1 MGEHDVNL
9 PQSEAASQA
18 FMKNLLDE
26 VRIFAR
32 MLEKPELFE
41 SGVRRIGAE
50 QEMFLVDRSGR
61 PANLSGPMLA
71 KLSDPH
77 FTTELAQFNL
87 EANLSP
93 QVLGGNCLRR
103 MEEECLDLVGKAR
116 EAARAEG
123 GEVLLTGILPTILQ
137 SDLSLDNMT
146 PNPRYR
152 ALNDAVIGLKGG
164 EVHVLIKGADE
175 LDIRHDNV
183 MLEAVNTS
191 FQVHFQVH
199 PKEFANLY
207 NIAQVVT
214 APVLAAAVNSPLL
227 LGKRLWKETRI
238 AVFQHSVDA
247 RSVTHQARG
256 NRPRVHFGD
265 DWVRE
270 SVLEIIKEDIARFRV
285 MLTTEIDETAVE
297 EFNAGKAPCFKAL
310 RLHNG
315 TVYRWNR
322 ACYGVNDGLAHL
334 RIENRVLP
342 SGPTVLDEVANA
354 AFFFGLLSGLSHAI
368 PDVRERMKFADA
380 KTNFLAAARRGL
392 KAQFTWFDGRT
403 YSAQELLL
411 KELLPEARRGLL
423 EMDIDPEDVDRYLNV
438 VEERVR
444 KGATGSDW
452 ALRSLEAMGDRGTT
466 DQRMKALCRG
476 QLRMQLEEKP
486 VGTWDLVDLEEA
498 PDWRDSYRTVGQF
511 MTTDLFTVRPE
522 DLVDFAASL
531 MDWEHIRHVPVEDNQ
546 GMLVGLVSHRALL
559 RMVAEGKSSE
569 REPVAVSSIMK
580 RDPLTVEPGTK
591 TLDAIRSMKDKRVGC
606 LPVVENGK
614 LVGIVTE
621 RDLVFVAAKL
631 VEEQLKNS

>member
-1 MGEHDVNL
+1 MGEHDVSE
-9 PQSEAASQA
+9 PQDQAASQA

-26 VRIFAR
+26 VRVFER
-32 MLEKPELFE
+32 MLEKPDLFE

-50 QEMFLVDRSGR
+50 QEMFLIDSSCR
-61 PANLSGPMLA
+61 PANLSGSML
-71 KLSDPH
+71 KLLTDPR

-93 QVLGGNCLRR
+93 QVLGGSCLRR
-103 MEEECLDLVGKAR
+103 MEDECRELVNRAR
-116 EAARAEG
+116 EAAREQG

-137 SDLSLDNMT
+137 SDLSLENMT

-164 EVHVLIKGADE
+164 EVHILIKGVDE

-207 NIAQVVT
+207 NLAQVVT
-214 APVLAAAVNSPLL
+214 APVLAAAVNSPTLM
-227 LGKRLWKETRI
+227 GRRLWKETRI

-247 RSVTHQARG
+247 RSVAHQARG

-265 DWVRE
+265 DWIQE

-322 ACYGVNDGLAHL
+322 ACYGVNDGVAHL

-342 SGPTVLDEVANA
+342 SGPTILDEVANA
-354 AFFFGLLSGLSHAI
+354 AFFFGLLSGLSHDI
-368 PDVRERMKFADA
+368 SDVRKRMKFADA
-380 KTNFLAAARRGL
+380 KSNFLSAARRGL
-392 KAQFTWFDGRT
+392 KAQFAWFDGRN
-403 YSAQELLL
+403 YSAQELVL

-423 EMDIDPEDVDRYLNV
+423 EVDIDPEDVDRYLNV
-438 VEERVR
+438 IEERVR
-444 KGATGSDW
+444 RGATGADW
-452 ALRSLEAMGDRGTT
+452 ALRSLEAMGDKGTA
-466 DQRMKALCRG
+466 DQRMKALSRG

-486 VGTWDLVDLEEA
+486 VGTWEPVDLEDA
-498 PDWRDSYRTVGQF
+498 PDWRESYQTVGQF
-511 MTTDLFTVRPE
+511 MTTDLFTVQPG

-546 GMLVGLVSHRALL
+546 GKLVGLVSHRALL
-559 RMVAEGKSSE
+559 RLVAEGKGSE
-569 REPVAVSSIMK
+569 FEPVAVSSIM
-580 RDPLTVEPGTK
+580 RTDPLTVEPGTK
-591 TLDAIRSMKDKRVGC
+591 TLEAIRLMQDRRVGC
-606 LPVVENGK
+606 LPVVEDGK

>member
-1 MGEHDVNL
+1 MGEHNVSDQHN
-9 PQSEAASQA
+9 QAANQA

-26 VRIFAR
+26 VRVFER
-32 MLEKPELFE
+32 MLEKPDLFE
-41 SGVRRIGAE
+41 SGIRRIGAE
-50 QEMFLVDRSGR
+50 QEMFLIDASCR
-61 PANLSGPMLA
+61 PANLSGPVLDR
-71 KLSDPH
+71 LTDPR

-103 MEEECLDLVGKAR
+103 MEDECRELVGKAR
-116 EAARAEG
+116 EAVRAQG
-123 GEVLLTGILPTILQ
+123 GEILLTGILPTILQ
-137 SDLSLDNMT
+137 SDLSLENMT

-152 ALNDAVIGLKGG
+152 QLNDAVIALKGG
-164 EVHVLIKGADE
+164 GVHVLIKGVDE

-207 NIAQVVT
+207 NLAQVVT
-214 APVLAAAVNSPLL
+214 APVLAAAVNSPTL
-227 LGKRLWKETRI
+227 LGRRLWQETRI
-238 AVFQHSVDA
+238 AVFQHSVDV

-265 DWVRE
+265 HWINE

-322 ACYGVNDGLAHL
+322 ACYGVNEGVAHL

-342 SGPTVLDEVANA
+342 SGPTILDEVANA
-354 AFFFGLLSGLSHAI
+354 AFFFGLLSGLSHDI
-368 PDVRERMKFADA
+368 PDVRKRMKFSDA

-392 KAQFTWFDGRT
+392 GAQFSWFDGRN
-403 YSAQELLL
+403 YSAQDLILE
-411 KELLPEARRGLL
+411 ELLPEARRGLL
-423 EMDIDPEDVDRYLNV
+423 EVDIDPEDVDRYLNV
-438 VEERVR
+438 IEERVR
-444 KGATGSDW
+444 RGATGSDW
-452 ALRSLEAMGDRGTT
+452 ALRSLEMMGDKGTA
-466 DQRMKALCRG
+466 DQRMKALSRG
-476 QLRMQLEEKP
+476 QLRHQLEEKP
-486 VGTWDLVDLEEA
+486 VGTWEPVDLEDA
-498 PDWRDSYRTVGQF
+498 PDWRESYQTVGQF

-569 REPVAVSSIMK
+569 LEPVAVSAIMK
-580 RDPLTVEPGTK
+580 TNPVTVEPDTK
-591 TLDAIRSMKDKRVGC
+591 TLDAIRMMRDKRVGC
-606 LPVVENGK
+606 LPVVEKGR

-621 RDLVFVAAKL
+621 RDLVYVAAKL

>member
-1 MGEHDVNL
+1 MGEHDVNDHQNQA
-9 PQSEAASQA
+9 QSQT

-26 VRIFAR
+26 VRVFER
-32 MLEKPELFE
+32 MLQKPDLFE

-50 QEMFLVDRSGR
+50 QEMFLIDGSCR
-61 PANLSGPMLA
+61 PANLSGPILS
-71 KLSDPH
+71 KLKDQR

-93 QVLGGNCLRR
+93 QILGGDCLRR
-103 MEEECLDLVGKAR
+103 MENECRALVNQAR
-116 EAARAEG
+116 EAARAQG

-152 ALNDAVIGLKGG
+152 ALNDAVIALRGG
-164 EVHVLIKGADE
+164 EVHILIKGVDE
-175 LDIRHDNV
+175 LDIQHDNV

-207 NIAQVVT
+207 NLAQVVT
-214 APVLAAAVNSPLL
+214 APVLAAAVNSPTLM
-227 LGKRLWKETRI
+227 GRRLWKETRI

-247 RSVTHQARG
+247 RSVAHQARG

-265 DWVRE
+265 DWIRE

-297 EFNAGKAPCFKAL
+297 EFEAGKAPHFKAL

-322 ACYGVNDGLAHL
+322 ACYGVKDGVAHL

-342 SGPTVLDEVANA
+342 SGPTILDEVANA
-354 AFFFGLLSGLSHAI
+354 AFFFGLLSGLSHEL

-392 KAQFTWFDGRT
+392 KAQFTWFDGRN
-403 YSAQELLL
+403 YSAQELILE
-411 KELLPEARRGLL
+411 ELLPEARRGLL
-423 EMDIDPEDVDRYLNV
+423 EVNIDPEDVDRYLNV
-438 VEERVR
+438 IEERVR
-444 KGATGSDW
+444 RGATGSDW
-452 ALRSLEAMGDRGTT
+452 ALRSLEAMGEKVTA
-466 DQRMKALCRG
+466 DQKMKALCRG
-476 QLRMQLEEKP
+476 QLRMQLEERP
-486 VGTWDLVDLEEA
+486 VGTWEPVGIEDA
-498 PDWRDSYRTVGQF
+498 PDWRESYQTVGQF
-511 MTTDLFTVRPE
+511 MTTDLFTVRPG

-531 MDWEHIRHVPVEDNQ
+531 MDWEHIRHVPVEDDS
-546 GMLVGLVSHRALL
+546 GRLVGLVSHRALL
-559 RMVAEGKSSE
+559 RLVAEGKGSE
-569 REPVAVSSIMK
+569 VEPVAVSSIMK
-580 RDPLTVEPGTK
+580 TDPLTVEPGTK
-591 TLDAIRSMKDKRVGC
+591 TLEAIRLMQDRRVGC
-606 LPVVENGK
+606 LPVVEGGK